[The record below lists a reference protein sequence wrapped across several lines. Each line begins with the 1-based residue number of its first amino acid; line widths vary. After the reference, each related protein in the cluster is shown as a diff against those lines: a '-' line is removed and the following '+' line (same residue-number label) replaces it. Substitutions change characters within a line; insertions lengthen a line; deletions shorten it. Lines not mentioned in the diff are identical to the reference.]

1 MTFFGAPIASKG
13 RAALRER
20 TREAHDE
27 IERALALASPSAGRE
42 EYARH
47 VAALW
52 GWMKPVEPRLW
63 RAPWPAS
70 VDTVARAMMTSWLET
85 DIAAA
90 RADGLLGSQIEVSDP
105 VKPGSRAARFGQAYV
120 IEGSMLGGAMLLR
133 RLGPRLAPWP
143 VRYLHGY
150 GAEAAR
156 YWREFLAALDESV
169 SAPGDVDEAADAADE
184 TFCSIGRWL
193 RAHGASR

>member
-1 MTFFGAPIASKG
+1 MSSVEATIACDA

-20 TREAHDE
+20 THEAHE
-27 IERALALASPSAGRE
+27 AIERALALASPSAGRA

-52 GWMKPVEPRLW
+52 GWMKPVEPVLW
-63 RAPWPAS
+63 RGRWPAGI
-70 VDTVARAMMTSWLET
+70 DAGARAMKTSWLET

-90 RADGLLGSQIEVSDP
+90 RADGLLGPHVEVSEP
-105 VKPGSRAARFGQAYV
+105 MESGSRAARFGQAYV

-133 RLGPRLAPWP
+133 RLGSRLAPWP

-150 GAEAAR
+150 GAEAGR
-156 YWREFLAALDESV
+156 YWRQFLAALEESV
-169 SAPGDVDEAADAADE
+169 SAPGDVDEAADAAHE
-184 TFCSIGRWL
+184 TFCSIRRWM